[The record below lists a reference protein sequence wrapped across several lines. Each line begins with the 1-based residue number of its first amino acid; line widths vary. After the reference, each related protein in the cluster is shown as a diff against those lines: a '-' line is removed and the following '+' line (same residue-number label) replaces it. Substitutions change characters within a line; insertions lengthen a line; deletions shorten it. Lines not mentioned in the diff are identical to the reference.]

1 MNSPV
6 AQAILLVLVAA
17 AMNAAYTQPMK
28 VNKKWQWEHTWF
40 AFSFLGVAVVPT
52 LIAMLTVPRLWFTY
66 SSVSGGT
73 LAAMALFGAG
83 WGVSLVFFGLALTR
97 VGLAITFA
105 IALGTSAAVGALTP
119 LISQHS
125 DQILT
130 RQGELILFGVA
141 VILMG
146 VTLCGLA
153 GHRREASAHAQST
166 TEPRKFVGGFLLAFV
181 SGILGSMLN
190 LGLAFGGSIQRAA
203 QDQGAS
209 VAMMSNAVWL
219 PCLYAGFLP
228 GVIYCLYLMRKNG
241 NIRALKTAGTWYYWL
256 AAASMGVLWYGS
268 IILYSI
274 STVKLGD
281 LGTSIGWPLFLA
293 SIVIVSTAL
302 GVLTGEWSHTGKQP
316 IRIMI
321 AGVACLVFAIAILGY
336 ASRQQPANTGTSGSD
351 DSSPAMTSA
360 PVAAEGKISGSFP
373 NRPGQKRKASMST
386 NLLTILN
393 RV

>member
-6 AQAILLVLVAA
+6 AQAVLLILVAA

-28 VNKKWQWEHTWF
+28 LNKKWQWEHTWF

-52 LIAMLTVPRLWFTY
+52 LIAMLTVPRLWSTY

-73 LAAMALFGAG
+73 LAAMALLGAG
-83 WGVSLVFFGLALTR
+83 WGVSLVFFGLAITR
-97 VGLAITFA
+97 VGMAITFA

-119 LISQHS
+119 LFSQHS

-141 VILMG
+141 VILVG
-146 VTLCGLA
+146 VALCGLA
-153 GHRREASAHAQST
+153 GHRRDASGQAHSAI
-166 TEPRKFVGGFLLAFV
+166 EPGKFVSGFLLAFV

-241 NIRALKTAGTWYYWL
+241 NASALKTPGTWYYWF
-256 AAASMGVLWYGS
+256 AAASMGLLWYGS

-293 SIVIVSTAL
+293 SIVIVSTTL

-321 AGVACLVFAIAILGY
+321 AGVGCLVLAIAILGY
-336 ASRQQPANTGTSGSD
+336 ASWQQTAEAGKNT
-351 DSSPAMTSA
+351 ASA
-360 PVAAEGKISGSFP
+360 EPLQ
-373 NRPGQKRKASMST
+373 R
-386 NLLTILN
+386 
-393 RV
+393 